1 MLAVRA
7 LLGEPYPPQC
17 PPKEGRRWLMML
29 SFIEWDG
36 AWQRPQ
42 HLASH
47 MAQRGWDVAYCCPV
61 RAHNAPVQAAR
72 LLFRERSRASER
84 LAVLRPL
91 VLPGEGRFPW
101 VRRLNGLVIFDCL
114 QREMRRRG
122 RVPEVL
128 FSNTPFYAAPF
139 TWLPAR
145 VRAFDVM
152 DEVVRVP
159 WAPSDAPRL
168 ERLVL
173 GESDVITAG
182 TQSVTRAKTEQH
194 SEWIE
199 AVRYIPCG
207 VDAERFAPPEGKRS
221 AGTPEDVASLPRPII
236 GFFGAVN
243 ERLDPDLLAAL
254 ADRIP
259 EASIVLVGPIYRRF
273 GGLREAPNVH
283 FTGLKPYA
291 ELPRYL
297 AAFDCA
303 IVPYRLDAG
312 IEFVQPVKILEYLAG
327 GKPVVST
334 AIPDVAALYSD
345 TVRIA
350 RGGPEDFVRQVR
362 EALAEGSARR
372 DEYMAVARRRSW
384 EEMARDFEDLFVEAL
399 DRRRNAPRRV
409 VHLIHGT
416 HLGGAE
422 ELAAN
427 LCGALSPD
435 RYQGRVICLAKGETV
450 RSRLERRGAAWE
462 IVEMRSKTDLAVVLR
477 LIERLRA
484 ARVDVLHTHTS
495 RTNLVARLASR
506 LTALPVVSTVHT
518 AVARDINDFGRSNR
532 VNAWIERLT
541 RGWSACFVSVSR
553 RNARELVDRG
563 MDPARV
569 VHIPNGVGIDTRA
582 AAPEETK
589 RLAREAM
596 GVDVREARVVGIVA
610 SLRPRKGAE
619 YLLRAVAQLAG
630 EFPSIHLLVVGSAE
644 WVESVD
650 YLQRLKNLAG
660 DLGIAERVAFT
671 GHRDDAADLL
681 SLMEVYVLPSLYG
694 EGLPLSILEA
704 MAQGKPVV
712 ATATEGND
720 ELVRDGETGFLV
732 PPRDPAALAGAIATL
747 LRDPAQ
753 ARAMGE
759 RGRELVRSQFSLGR
773 MTQRYEAVYDGT
785 LGAIGTE

>member
-1 MLAVRA
+1 
-7 LLGEPYPPQC
+7 
-17 PPKEGRRWLMML
+17 
-29 SFIEWDG
+29 
-36 AWQRPQ
+36 
-42 HLASH
+42 
-47 MAQRGWDVAYCCPV
+47 
-61 RAHNAPVQAAR
+61 
-72 LLFRERSRASER
+72 
-84 LAVLRPL
+84 
-91 VLPGEGRFPW
+91 
-101 VRRLNGLVIFDCL
+101 
-114 QREMRRRG
+114 
-122 RVPEVL
+122 
-128 FSNTPFYAAPF
+128 
-139 TWLPAR
+139 
-145 VRAFDVM
+145 
-152 DEVVRVP
+152 
-159 WAPSDAPRL
+159 
-168 ERLVL
+168 
-173 GESDVITAG
+173 
-182 TQSVTRAKTEQH
+182 
-194 SEWIE
+194 
-199 AVRYIPCG
+199 
-207 VDAERFAPPEGKRS
+207 
-221 AGTPEDVASLPRPII
+221 LPRPIV
-236 GFFGAVN
+236 GFFGAIN
-243 ERLDPDLLAAL
+243 ERLDADLLTGL
-254 ADRIP
+254 AERMP

-283 FTGLKPYA
+283 STGLKPYA

-384 EEMARDFEDLFVEAL
+384 EDMARDFEDSFEEAL
-399 DRRRNAPRRV
+399 KRRRNAPRRV

-422 ELAAN
+422 EMAAN

-435 RYQGRVICLAKGETV
+435 RYQGRVVCLGEGETV
-450 RSRLERRGAAWE
+450 KARLDQRGVAWDKAA
-462 IVEMRSKTDLAVVLR
+462 MRSKTDLAVVLR

-484 ARVDVLHTHTS
+484 ARVDLLHTHTS
-495 RTNLVARLASR
+495 RTNLVGRLASR

-569 VHIPNGVGIDTRA
+569 VHIPNGVEIDTRA

-596 GVDVREARVVGIVA
+596 GVDLRAVRVVGILA

-619 YLLRAVAQLAG
+619 YLLRAVAQLAS
-630 EFPSIHLLVVGSAE
+630 EFPRIRLLVVGSAE

-650 YLQRLKNLAG
+650 YLQTLKDLAT
-660 DLGIAERVAFT
+660 DLGIAERVTFT
-671 GHRDDAADLL
+671 GHRDDAAAML

-720 ELVRDGETGFLV
+720 ELVRDGETGLLV
-732 PPRDPAALAGAIATL
+732 PPGDATALAQAVATL
-747 LRDPAQ
+747 LRDPAR
-753 ARAMGE
+753 ARAMGK
-759 RGRELVRSQFSLGR
+759 RGRELVRTHFSIAQMAR
-773 MTQRYEAVYDGT
+773 RYEAVYDRVLET
-785 LGAIGTE
+785 TGAE